1 MCFFDKFYAKLFSEI
16 KECDFS
22 VVIFAGMEYDIT

>member
-1 MCFFDKFYAKLFSEI
+1 MCFFDKFYEYFFTEI
-16 KECDFS
+16 KECDFL